1 MNSGARLM
9 TLLLPGDRMTG
20 AMALMASDSSV
31 QSYHFLSGIVFS
43 QKMNNFPFTKT
54 QWLRQVAGK

>member
-1 MNSGARLM
+1 
-9 TLLLPGDRMTG
+9 MTG

-31 QSYHFLSGIVFS
+31 QSYHFLSGNVFS